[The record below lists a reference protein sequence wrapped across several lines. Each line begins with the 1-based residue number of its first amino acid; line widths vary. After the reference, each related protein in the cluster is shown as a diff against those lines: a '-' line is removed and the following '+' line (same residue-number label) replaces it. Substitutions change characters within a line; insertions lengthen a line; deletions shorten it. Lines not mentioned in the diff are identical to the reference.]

1 MSSKEA
7 CYRWMWMIE
16 KSGSFKQWLD
26 RQETLTTTRCGND
39 RVACKKWMDTISK
52 LKPTVIDFEIEMQ
65 CNTCG
70 EKNNCTNICRN
81 CKNMS
86 CIACIKKED
95 VCQWCGEVQGYA
107 RNRGAKQKT
116 FSA

>member
-52 LKPTVIDFEIEMQ
+52 LQPTVIDFEIEMQ

-70 EKNNCTNICRN
+70 EK
-81 CKNMS
+81 
-86 CIACIKKED
+86 
-95 VCQWCGEVQGYA
+95 
-107 RNRGAKQKT
+107 KQLHKHMPKLQEHVLHRVY
-116 FSA
+116 